1 MFLESD
7 LDKVFLMNKS
17 FQTVKCLKSV
27 LIRGG
32 SEGDK
37 MFFNIYKDNDFII
50 NTYRNNIL
58 DQKDLS
64 SFFYAIKNNIFLII
78 FNDSI
83 VDFEKKIPRYLFK
96 EKSVYLKI
104 YKNINIDKKRKLT
117 DLIYSTE
124 KSLRQ
129 HAGLNLLIG
138 LRFFLNLKKI
148 VTS

>member
-1 MFLESD
+1 MQSKTIF
-7 LDKVFLMNKS
+7 
-17 FQTVKCLKSV
+17 
-27 LIRGG
+27 
-32 SEGDK
+32 
-37 MFFNIYKDNDFII
+37 
-50 NTYRNNIL
+50 
-58 DQKDLS
+58 
-64 SFFYAIKNNIFLII
+64 FLII